1 MTFPGRPL
9 PVSTKLRHGE
19 SPRSYARRLA
29 AHNAL
34 TVDELAH
41 HLDHPGTITSWS
53 NPRLLKVLR
62 QAGGLPAV
70 AFTEPRQ
77 RDGNWISERLFCPQ
91 CCHGER
97 AWGRRPDIGYFC
109 TRHHRWMPDAHT
121 SLLLP
126 HNRPAASSA
135 GEPGSVEGPHSPT
148 GPDLTAA
155 AHRAERRYRSVLHP
169 RAEFLD
175 AYAMRFALTLAA
187 LLLPPDQWSQPDT
200 PAVLYV
206 RQVEVAC
213 QLTQVDTL
221 TALADPA
228 TPHTDRVHVIRGIAE
243 TAAGARHPAPDKLDT
258 ARIDGWVAEN
268 RLWALSA
275 SLQSVMRGGRL
286 SRDVVA
292 DPDHNLLR
300 HLIWPR

>member
-1 MTFPGRPL
+1 MTHRLRPL
-9 PVSTKLRHGE
+9 PVHTKLHHGE
-19 SPRSYARRLA
+19 SARSYARRLA

-41 HLDHPGTITSWS
+41 HLGHPGTITSWS
-53 NPRLLKVLR
+53 NPVLVDALR
-62 QAGGLPAV
+62 QVGDLPSV

-97 AWGRRPDIGYFC
+97 AWGRRPDVGYFC
-109 TRHHRWMPDAHT
+109 TDHHRWMPDAPT
-121 SLLLP
+121 ALLLP
-126 HNRPAASSA
+126 HRRAAAAA
-135 GEPGSVEGPHSPT
+135 GEPGPVEGAHSPA

-155 AHRAERRYRSVLHP
+155 VHRAERRYRSVLYP
-169 RAEFLD
+169 RAEFVD

-187 LLLPPDQWSQPDT
+187 LLLPADQWSQPDT
-200 PAVLYV
+200 LAVLYA
-206 RQVEVAC
+206 RQVDVAC

-228 TPHTDRVHVIRGIAE
+228 TPHTHRGHVIQAIAE
-243 TAAGARHPAPDKLDT
+243 TAAGARHPATDKLDT

-275 SLQSVMRGGRL
+275 SLQSLMRGGRL